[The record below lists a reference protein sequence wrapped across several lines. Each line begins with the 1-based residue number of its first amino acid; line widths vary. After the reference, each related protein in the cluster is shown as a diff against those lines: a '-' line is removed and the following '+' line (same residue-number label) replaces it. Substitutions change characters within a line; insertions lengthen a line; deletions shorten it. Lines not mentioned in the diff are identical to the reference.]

1 MREIKPSVLST
12 IMNHI
17 YDHAHLQDDD
27 LLRTLRDLPSL
38 IFDFANFKPVKN
50 NLRGSNLDQAKDR
63 IA

>member
-1 MREIKPSVLST
+1 MIMLIFKTTTFSALLEVYPS
-12 IMNHI
+12 N
-17 YDHAHLQDDD
+17 Q
-27 LLRTLRDLPSL
+27 DLPSL